1 MNKQIAALSLAL
13 GVLAGLPAWADDDL
27 GINVLLEGQ
36 VAPGLYGRVD
46 VGNNS
51 HPNLYNREPII
62 YTRNAR
68 YANYKPVYLH
78 VPPGHAKDWGKHCK
92 HYNACERP
100 VYFIRSEEYEESYQ
114 RAHPH
119 DDDYD
124 YDDDHHDNKKS
135 NSNGGGKDKG
145 NGKGGEKGKGKGNK

>member
-13 GVLAGLPAWADDDL
+13 SVLVGLPALADDDL
-27 GINVLLEGQ
+27 GINVMLEGQ
-36 VAPGLYGRVD
+36 IAPGLYGRVD
-46 VGNNS
+46 VGNDS

-62 YTRNAR
+62 YTRNTR

-114 RAHPH
+114 REHAHDHDDHDH
-119 DDDYD
+119 DDD
-124 YDDDHHDNKKS
+124 HDNKKS